1 MRFLFYAVASMT
13 YLEYLMLFRCGILW
27 RKRDLPSYLGPS
39 PAVLISLALYLVLN
53 FVTLFALTVMFLRSL
68 WSLCTNV
75 TTIES
80 WEIER
85 HKTLLRR
92 SRALGGYLEG
102 SDGSRIRIA
111 RQEFPYDVGIWKN
124 ITQGMHGGPI
134 FWLWPLTAISPVA
147 SGLSFEVNE
156 FEDPWVTWPPPD
168 PDRVARKPVFASTD
182 NAFTHQDS
190 GVSNK
195 DHLDAFRQRQQED
208 LKRYQVVEPPAYRRK
223 PFHQR
228 YKEPESDKT
237 NKEDQCLNSLA
248 MEGEEA
254 WRNSE
259 GDRLNDFG
267 VDEDVEFYDEDDV
280 PLAELLSRRGAER
293 SRLPT

>member
-1 MRFLFYAVASMT
+1 
-13 YLEYLMLFRCGILW
+13 MLKPLIQ
-27 RKRDLPSYLGPS
+27 YLGPS

-53 FVTLFALTVMFLRSL
+53 FVTLFTLVVMFLRSL

-102 SDGSRIRIA
+102 SDGSRIRITK
-111 RQEFPYDVGIWKN
+111 QEFPYDIGIWNN
-124 ITQGMHGGPI
+124 ITQGMQGGPLV
-134 FWLWPLTAISPVA
+134 WLWPLAATSPIS
-147 SGLSFEVNE
+147 SGLAFEVNE

-168 PDRVARKPVFASTD
+168 PDRVARMPVFASTD
-182 NAFTHQDS
+182 DAFTHPDS
-190 GVSNK
+190 DGS
-195 DHLDAFRQRQQED
+195 HGGQLDAFRRRQQED
-208 LKRYQVVEPPAYRRK
+208 LKRQQAIASSAYRRK

-228 YKEPESDKT
+228 YKALGTDEK
-237 NKEDQCLNSLA
+237 NKQDRSPNSTAL
-248 MEGEEA
+248 EGEEA

-267 VDEDVEFYDEDDV
+267 VDEDVEFYDEDDI
-280 PLAELLSRRGAER
+280 PLAELLSRRNAER
-293 SRLPT
+293 SGLPT